1 MIKGQEFSHT
11 FQVTE
16 SVYRGFIEIFKD
28 KNPLHTD
35 EAFARSKNFQGKVMH
50 GNILNGFLSYFIGE
64 CLPDKNVIIQT
75 QEIKF
80 ILPVYLDDTL
90 DFHAQIEDVFE
101 SVHTLE
107 LKFHFSNMEGKK
119 VAKGK
124 VQIGTI

>member
-1 MIKGQEFSHT
+1 MPA
-11 FQVTE
+11 
-16 SVYRGFIEIFKD
+16 Y
-28 KNPLHTD
+28 
-35 EAFARSKNFQGKVMH
+35 
-50 GNILNGFLSYFIGE
+50 
-64 CLPDKNVIIQT
+64 KNVIIQT